1 MHFGIINYRS
11 ICFITSSNQ
20 TRYALTLTSRRS
32 APNENDVR
40 LITN

>member
-1 MHFGIINYRS
+1 MHFGVLNYRT

-32 APNENDVR
+32 GQSENDVL